1 MVIVFYNKDNTEG
14 FLLDILSKHKIYDM
28 DVRVEDTTIY
38 LEDSFNTW
46 VNDEVYDFFMNDLFV
61 FTNDNKVPDLLTEEE
76 FIAFGKLFGRT
87 GVYPTDEGGM
97 VASKRANRSF
107 GAYRLPLYHWR
118 RRGGASRRVYPW
130 RCAGG
135 GKLRGGEFYR
145 AEKLH
150 PLQRGQ
156 SAAF

>member
-1 MVIVFYNKDNTEG
+1 MVIVFYNKETTEG

-28 DVRVEDTTIY
+28 DVHVEDTTIY

-87 GVYPTDEGGM
+87 
-97 VASKRANRSF
+97 F
-107 GAYRLPLYHWR
+107 
-118 RRGGASRRVYPW
+118 
-130 RCAGG
+130 G
-135 GKLRGGEFYR
+135 GK
-145 AEKLH
+145 
-150 PLQRGQ
+150 
-156 SAAF
+156 